1 MTRHFL
7 DSRESAGLTLIETI
21 VVVAISSA
29 ALLALV
35 NLFLI
40 FNSMYGYQ
48 RAFVAA
54 AGSAG
59 AAMNALEASILPAER
74 VLASRDFSGTTYAS
88 SADTLVL
95 ELPAFDASGD
105 IVSGAK
111 DYVAFYASA
120 GTLYRL
126 IEADVQSARHSGRT
140 QLSAVLD
147 ALLFT
152 YDTADVTNAT
162 NITADIATRAQFK
175 QETVQSHLREQLY
188 LRNAHPLP

>member
-1 MTRHFL
+1 MTR
-7 DSRESAGLTLIETI
+7 GMTLMETVVTIGISI
-21 VVVAISSA
+21 V

-40 FNSMYGYQ
+40 FNSIYGYQ
-48 RAFVAA
+48 RTFMAA

-74 VLASRDFSGTTYAS
+74 VLASYDFAGTTYAS

-95 ELPAFDASGD
+95 ELPAFDDSGD

-111 DYVAFYASA
+111 DYVAFYVSA

-126 IEADVQSARHSGRT
+126 VEADVQSMRHSGRT
-140 QLSAVLD
+140 QLSTVLD
-147 ALLFT
+147 ALSFT
-152 YDTADVTNAT
+152 YDTAEVTNAT
-162 NITADIATRAQFK
+162 NIIVDIETQAQFK
-175 QETVQSHLREQLY
+175 QQTVHSRLREQLY
-188 LRNAHPLP
+188 LRNAHSLP